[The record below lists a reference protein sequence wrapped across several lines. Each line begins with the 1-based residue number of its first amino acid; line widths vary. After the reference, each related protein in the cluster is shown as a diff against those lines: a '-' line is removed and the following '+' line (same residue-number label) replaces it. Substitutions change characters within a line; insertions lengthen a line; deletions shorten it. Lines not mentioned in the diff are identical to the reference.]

1 MCWQT
6 VNDSSPLV
14 HTYLEPFC
22 RRSTSTIQ
30 NRRIRRNVLGTWPCS
45 IYFVRISDA
54 FAITLE
60 TFIPI
65 FRSFFRRNRVF
76 KLLVSRVACTHNTET
91 KRRSNPA
98 NRVVPITV
106 RTGSCTYDFASEM
119 KFI

>member
-1 MCWQT
+1 MTRHRWSTHISNRFVGDRLQRYRIDEYDAMFLGRGR
-6 VNDSSPLV
+6 VRFISFV
-14 HTYLEPFC
+14 YHTA
-22 RRSTSTIQ
+22 
-30 NRRIRRNVLGTWPCS
+30 G
-45 IYFVRISDA
+45 DGA

-65 FRSFFRRNRVF
+65 FRSFFRRNRVL
-76 KLLVSRVACTHNTET
+76 KPLVSRVACTHNTET